1 MPQLDPVTPGDATF
15 AGYLQSV
22 EWAVVD
28 IFNGAFTFLGETARP
43 VAMKFQSHHSAYADA
58 LAKLAGASAAPRAN
72 QTLELILTARLQ
84 AATDE
89 TAALNFLFGL
99 ENQLVATHIFVANS
113 ASSPD
118 VLRLLATIVP
128 TTAARCATFG
138 SLARLSTPLVFPN
151 GPVEG
156 ALVGDGSDIRL
167 GFDPSLFP
175 VG

>member
-1 MPQLDPVTPGDATF
+1 
-15 AGYLQSV
+15 
-22 EWAVVD
+22 
-28 IFNGAFTFLGETARP
+28 
-43 VAMKFQSHHSAYADA
+43 MKFQSHHSAYADA

-89 TAALNFLFGL
+89 TAGLNFLFGL

-113 ASSPD
+113 ATSPD